1 MKKAYLI
8 TVLVLMLISLFSSA
22 QQVNLS
28 LNNAQS
34 RTISDFYGLNGQNTL
49 DANSDYANPQVRIG
63 LISSKAKYLR
73 YPGGTTANYWDWQEG
88 WFFRGKEDKGALS
101 MDLDFQKLD
110 RLAPV
115 FAGAGSN
122 LNTQGSNYIQDFAVT
137 LANTGTKPLFV
148 LNPLTSDLNYQ
159 IAMLLEAKL
168 QNLNVN
174 RVEIGN
180 EFYLSSMAYQ
190 EKFGTATEYADL
202 VKVWKVELKKYLGSN
217 LKISAVAAN
226 TDYLNAGNDRRLGW
240 NNELVN
246 AFGNDMP
253 DVFSLHQYKA
263 SGLQSYQGFSSDYK
277 VLFGKVLTDIT
288 EVNTYINQV
297 SPSTSNIPVWIT
309 EYNLF
314 DKSNLKIHGTWYHG
328 LIAGFETLKLLENK
342 KIEGCNLHAQSGN
355 FVFANFFNS
364 STGLES
370 GGDFSSPACSSS
382 APASVA
388 YSKTSEG
395 IVMEQIALALNRAI
409 SGAPINFSSAGNPVL
424 PEINTGNLA
433 IYGWQFN
440 NSNNNNTSIILN
452 LSDTE
457 VPDVN
462 VNNLGYSSPNSRIVQ
477 ISVDNPQYYANGAV
491 STGPV
496 YSFVDCG
503 VTTQVGAIS
512 SIVPSNGKIKLPKF
526 SVTRIF
532 QSSIWAP
539 VIEAQSD
546 NIVAGSKLAISIT
559 NMDTIPVLW
568 STGDTTQTIFVY
580 PTADTSF
587 TVFYTTPG
595 ISLLS
600 SKTIAVHV
608 VSSPVTVSIS
618 APNVSYCPGSS
629 PIKLTANATGGD
641 PAKYKYIWITSPTN
655 DEFPDENRG
664 VGNTQDIYVNPD
676 FPTIYTVYVTD
687 ETTVAKSSISIDVP
701 TAFNLM
707 PEYTSCKSNALSIEL
722 SHSATTATSYSYDW
736 QGINHVVSSTPPN
749 IVISSSTVSI
759 SDILTVYAIN
769 GTCTTSK
776 NAKVNF
782 FNCCNNTSYQLQPGS
797 DLGDLLDLLDHNGTV
812 FTYSMIK
819 DNVLQIKNSTG
830 INTPLIFNGDFHIKN
845 GSNNAFYKGIQFNS
859 MAVRFTEGASMVIE
873 PGYSLELIDADFDN
887 ECNGMW
893 KGVVNNSGEFSSDGL
908 SGNSSIKHAEV
919 ALNSLPGSKLI
930 INNTNFYDNILGIE
944 ADHLS
949 LDGDNIQSWK
959 IGGSTFSH
967 TNMLSNKYAGQFWDI
982 GSRPM
987 AGISLNNTNVLIGV
1001 SASQGGLN
1009 TFSDMHSGII
1019 SSQAQVEIKNA
1030 IFSNIES
1037 DPVYPYKPGSSC
1049 IYGNNQSKINV
1060 IRTTFNAINTNNALA
1075 TKGILLNN
1083 AGELIVNHSDFNGLQ
1098 KGIETDWS
1106 HFNSYSVTE
1115 NTFTDCLVGLEWWNS
1130 RSNTQA
1136 NISKNHFLLSAS
1148 TSHAQDNNYE
1158 AIHVFGT
1165 YNDFP
1170 LLIEGNDIHNHLAG
1184 IFAINLYGKQYEQKI
1199 INNLIDLDFT
1209 EDEVNANNFEF
1220 RGISLQNCE
1229 FTNVIDNNISWNT
1242 TNNTFLSN
1250 VQGIRFESCR
1260 GSLFSLNEITNMRK
1274 GFYGAGTCEET
1285 RLLCNTINESYPSG
1299 MFFDAIDLTEQGYN
1313 CGGSGNVWNGN
1324 DYNAS
1329 LNNFK
1334 IDEGLPGVPIE
1345 WYYIG
1350 SSSTNNNLSPFPYK
1364 GFVILP
1370 QIASTS
1376 CQQVEPCG
1384 VSSISG
1390 KYYNGDSDI
1399 RSDYL
1404 NKIIIDTLNYP
1415 NNIVENQYYDKIYA
1429 LSSLIEDSTKIINDF
1444 YKEYFDALKG
1454 SNIDNLL
1461 EVIKLME
1468 NNEFSLALIKNNSIL
1483 YQNILEENLKNVNS
1497 IYLSRNLTNS
1507 FEDWAPVENIILR
1520 NVAYQPAMLGGRG
1533 VYLARSLKK
1542 LRLEDGASSLRL
1554 KNYSNESEVKSEII
1568 NLFPN
1573 PVCDLLTIEFSNTV
1587 DGYLKIMDASG
1598 KEIFHYYISNINFNL
1613 NLEKMSSGIYFLEF
1627 ISNTGSIDKR
1637 KLIIQH

>member
-8 TVLVLMLISLFSSA
+8 TILVLLLFSLFSSA
-22 QQVNLS
+22 QQVSLS

-49 DANSDYANPQVRIG
+49 DANSDYANPQVRLG
-63 LISSKAKYLR
+63 LIASKAKYLR
-73 YPGGTTANYWDWQEG
+73 YPGGTAGNYWDWQEG
-88 WFFRGKEDKGALS
+88 WFFRNMEDKGALS
-101 MDLDFQKLD
+101 MDLDFQKLS

-115 FAGAGSN
+115 FSGSGST

-202 VKVWKVELKKYLGSN
+202 VKAWQIELKKYLGSN

-226 TDYLNAGNDRRLGW
+226 TDYLNAGNERRLGW

-246 AFGNDMP
+246 AFGNNMP

-263 SGLQSYQGFSSDYK
+263 SGLASYQGFSSDYK
-277 VLFGKVLTDIT
+277 VLFGKVLTDVT

-364 STGLES
+364 ITGLES
-370 GGDFSSPACSSS
+370 GGDFSSPVCSSGS
-382 APASVA
+382 PASVA
-388 YSKTSEG
+388 YGKTSEG

-409 SGAPINFSSAGNPVL
+409 SGTPINFSSTGNPFI

-440 NSNNNNTSIILN
+440 NSNNNNSAIILN

-462 VNNLGYSSPNSRIVQ
+462 INNLGYSSPNSQIVQ
-477 ISVDNPQYYANGAV
+477 ISVDNPQYYANGLA
-491 STGPV
+491 SSGPV
-496 YSFVDCG
+496 YTFVDCG
-503 VTTQVGAIS
+503 LSAQVGAIS
-512 SIVPSNGKIKLPKF
+512 SIVPSSGKIKLPKF
-526 SVTRIF
+526 SVTRIY
-532 QSSIWAP
+532 QNSIWVP

-559 NMDTIPVLW
+559 NIDTIPVLW

-587 TVFYTTPG
+587 TVFYTPPG
-595 ISLLS
+595 VSILS
-600 SKTIAVHV
+600 SKTISVHV
-608 VSSPVTVSIS
+608 APSPVTVSIS

-629 PIKLTANATGGD
+629 AIKLTANAIGGD
-641 PAKYKYIWITSPTN
+641 PTKYKYVWITSPTN
-655 DEFPDENRG
+655 DEFPDNNHG
-664 VGNTQDIYVNPD
+664 VGNTKDIFVNPD
-676 FPTIYTVYVTD
+676 YPTIYTVYVTD

-701 TAFNLM
+701 TAFNLE
-707 PEYTSCKSNALSIEL
+707 PEYTTCNRNALAIEL
-722 SHSATTATSYSYDW
+722 SHSTNSASTYSYTW
-736 QGINHVVSSTPPN
+736 QGMSNAITSVPPTL
-749 IVISSSTVSI
+749 VISSAAVSE
-759 SDILTVYAIN
+759 SDVINVSVTN
-769 GTCTTSK
+769 GTCTSTKS
-776 NAKVNF
+776 AKVNF
-782 FNCCNNTSYQLQPGS
+782 FNCCNQTTYQLQPGS
-797 DLGDLLDLLDHNGTV
+797 DIGNLIDILNQNSTV
-812 FTYSMIK
+812 FSYTQIK
-819 DNVLQIKNSTG
+819 DNILQVKNTAG
-830 INTPLIFNGDFHIKN
+830 MNTPLVINGDFHIKN
-845 GSNNAFYKGIQFNS
+845 GTNSTFYKGIQFNS
-859 MAVRFTEGASMVIE
+859 MDVHFTEGASLLIE

-887 ECNGMW
+887 ECIEMW
-893 KGVVNNSGEFSSDGL
+893 KGVVNNSGEFISDGL
-908 SGNSSIKHAEV
+908 SGKSSINHAEV
-919 ALNSLPGSKLI
+919 ALNSLPGSKLT

-949 LDGDNIQSWK
+949 LDGDNVQSWK
-959 IGGSTFSH
+959 IGGSIFGH

-1030 IFSNIES
+1030 IFNNIES
-1037 DPVYPYKPGSSC
+1037 DPVYPYKPGSAS

-1083 AGELIVNHSDFNGLQ
+1083 GGELIVNHSDFNGLN
-1098 KGIETDWS
+1098 KGIENDWS
-1106 HFNSYSVTE
+1106 NFDNFSVTE
-1115 NTFTDCLVGLEWWNS
+1115 NTFTECLVGIEWWNS
-1130 RSNTQA
+1130 RSVSQA
-1136 NISKNHFLLSAS
+1136 NISKNHFLLSAG
-1148 TSHAQDNNYE
+1148 TSQAQNNNYE
-1158 AIHVFGT
+1158 AIHVFGA

-1199 INNLIDLDFT
+1199 TNNLIDLDFA

-1229 FTNVIDNNISWNT
+1229 YTNVIGNTISWNT

-1260 GSLFSLNEITNMRK
+1260 ASLFSLNEITNMRK

-1299 MFFDAIDLTEQGYN
+1299 MFFDAIDLTDQGYY
-1313 CGGSGNVWNGN
+1313 CGGSGNIWNGLN
-1324 DYNAS
+1324 YDAS
-1329 LNNFK
+1329 LNNYK
-1334 IDEGLPGVPIE
+1334 IEEGLPGVPVN

-1350 SSSTNNNLSPFPYK
+1350 SSATTNPFSPYPYK
-1364 GFVILP
+1364 GFVIFPLV
-1370 QIASTS
+1370 ATYS
-1376 CQQVEPCG
+1376 CQQAEPCG
-1384 VSSISG
+1384 ISVFSN
-1390 KYYNGDSDI
+1390 KYYHGDSLLQGA
-1399 RSDYL
+1399 YL
-1404 NKIIIDTLNYP
+1404 NKIILDSIIYPIDVL
-1415 NNIVENQYYDKIYA
+1415 ENKYYDKVYA
-1429 LSSLIEDSTKIINDF
+1429 FSSLIEDSSYILTAF
-1444 YKEYFDALKG
+1444 YEQYVNAFIG
-1454 SNIDNLL
+1454 GNIEKLN
-1461 EVIKLME
+1461 EVIKLLKE
-1468 NNEFSLALIKNNSIL
+1468 DDIASAIIKNNSVL
-1483 YQNILEENLKNVNS
+1483 QQNIMEENLKKVNS
-1497 IYLSRNLTNS
+1497 IFLNRKISKSY
-1507 FEDWAPVENIILR
+1507 EDWTTIEDLTLK
-1520 NVAYQPAMLGGRG
+1520 NVAYQPAIVGGRG

-1542 LRLEDGASSLRL
+1542 LRIEDGAYSLKQSNQGLSLVL
-1554 KNYSNESEVKSEII
+1554 KSGNIKI
-1568 NLFPN
+1568 FPN
-1573 PVCDLLTIEFSNTV
+1573 PANDVLYIEFYSKIN
-1587 DGYLKIMDASG
+1587 GNLMLKDASSR
-1598 KEIFHYYISNINFNL
+1598 ILFNRNVSNLKMQFNL
-1613 NLEKMSSGIYFLEF
+1613 EQLSSGIYFLEF
-1627 ISNTGSIDKR
+1627 ISNDGDIEKR